1 MTMKKYAIGLLAS
14 VSALG
19 VGAGASAQETSE
31 SGGGRIL
38 DSIVVTAQKKEEN
51 LQNVPISISA
61 FSGDDLA
68 TLGLNQSN
76 ELGQF
81 IPGLEISTSSGQGSQ
96 LIVFMRGA
104 GLNDFNTNN
113 SGPIGIYA
121 DEVFVSSPILTS
133 FQFFDA
139 ERLEV
144 LKGPQGTLYGRNT
157 TGGAIKFIS
166 NKPTDEF
173 EFKARGSYGRFD
185 TTEIEAAI
193 SGPITDRIRA
203 RAAVIKNDSDG
214 YVKNLVTGDYENGVD
229 TIAWRGI
236 VDFDATDNFT
246 IRGSVHGASSDS
258 PGFKPNQ
265 LSVGP
270 GGADALGYSAPAD
283 VFTGEYNENK
293 KNDLSSI
300 GGYVEAKWDL
310 PAFTVTSISAY
321 DEVDSVVA
329 EETDGSPLSMISIDY
344 GVESET
350 FTQELRFNG
359 QFGRV
364 EWLLGGYYLT
374 EDLTQNQTVDLF
386 RELRVF
392 TGGLSDPNGDI
403 TGAPVLFD
411 RTLNDQETKSVAV
424 FAQTEIALTDA
435 LTVTLGGRYTDEERK
450 FGATSTLEDEALFGP
465 DGVPIYNFTGLKL
478 HDDAFSWR
486 FGIDYALGDQA
497 LLYASA
503 SRGFKSGGFNG
514 GFLAFDPVEA
524 ALQLDPYQ
532 PEFVTAYE
540 VGFKSDLLDNRLRLN
555 GAFFYNDF
563 SRTFRCSRSSI
574 RA

>member
-203 RAAVIKNDSDG
+203 RG
-214 YVKNLVTGDYENGVD
+214 
-229 TIAWRGI
+229 R
-236 VDFDATDNFT
+236 
-246 IRGSVHGASSDS
+246 H
-258 PGFKPNQ
+258 
-265 LSVGP
+265 
-270 GGADALGYSAPAD
+270 
-283 VFTGEYNENK
+283 
-293 KNDLSSI
+293 
-300 GGYVEAKWDL
+300 
-310 PAFTVTSISAY
+310 
-321 DEVDSVVA
+321 
-329 EETDGSPLSMISIDY
+329 
-344 GVESET
+344 
-350 FTQELRFNG
+350 QE
-359 QFGRV
+359 
-364 EWLLGGYYLT
+364 
-374 EDLTQNQTVDLF
+374 
-386 RELRVF
+386 
-392 TGGLSDPNGDI
+392 
-403 TGAPVLFD
+403 
-411 RTLNDQETKSVAV
+411 
-424 FAQTEIALTDA
+424 
-435 LTVTLGGRYTDEERK
+435 
-450 FGATSTLEDEALFGP
+450 
-465 DGVPIYNFTGLKL
+465 
-478 HDDAFSWR
+478 
-486 FGIDYALGDQA
+486 
-497 LLYASA
+497 
-503 SRGFKSGGFNG
+503 
-514 GFLAFDPVEA
+514 
-524 ALQLDPYQ
+524 
-532 PEFVTAYE
+532 
-540 VGFKSDLLDNRLRLN
+540 RLRRLRQKPRD
-555 GAFFYNDF
+555 G
-563 SRTFRCSRSSI
+563 RL
-574 RA
+574 